1 MKEAEC
7 MADSA
12 NAPRRSWMKKVF
24 IVLGGLLFI
33 SISLNAVL
41 WFKTREEM
49 HASIS
54 SVKKELEEVGWWAHA
69 FQKSHGRLP
78 SIQEQAGYG
87 MKGVKYEGLDMT
99 ILEWKDG
106 IYIDFEMKD
115 HYKGTYDVSLHRI
128 MFDKETL
135 EKWRRKGDE

>member
-1 MKEAEC
+1 
-7 MADSA
+7 
-12 NAPRRSWMKKVF
+12 MKKVF

-33 SISLNAVL
+33 SSSLNIVL
-41 WFKTREEM
+41 WFKTLEEM
-49 HASIS
+49 HTSIS

-69 FQKSHGRLP
+69 FQKNHGRLP
-78 SIQEQAGYG
+78 SVREQAGYG

-99 ILEWKDG
+99 IQEGKDG

-115 HYKGTYDVSLHRI
+115 NYKGTYDVSLHRI